1 VVQVGLGFTPWHS
14 ALTTVPWAGGA
25 FIGSA
30 LSGMLMGA
38 LGRRVLQIGLAAEAG
53 AGSGRPRE
61 RGRRR
66 PRGRQRDGR
75 GKLLTFPR
83 PPREGPSRAGGP
95 SRA

>member
-53 AGSGRPRE
+53 AGSGRPRV
-61 RGRRR
+61 
-66 PRGRQRDGR
+66 
-75 GKLLTFPR
+75 R
-83 PPREGPSRAGGP
+83 PPTSARA
-95 SRA
+95 AA